1 MIRGKRKLKF
11 EYGSIFSFSFP
22 FVVWSTIPREADGKE
37 KLHSVEISTSFVQ
50 FSRKLLFI
58 PLSYTEV
65 NKGYVFHATI
75 SLILTPS
82 SLCCVFAVIK
92 RGKRKG
98 GGYISLK
105 IVVRLVIT
113 ANEIFI
119 EKFAAINLAPVI
131 IFHLFDQRSVIS
143 SYDGAGWRGRDRD
156 VSIIRQFPSSSSVPR
171 VEIEGGGGGWKMAN
185 GEEDC
190 SRRHD

>member
-1 MIRGKRKLKF
+1 M
-11 EYGSIFSFSFP
+11 
-22 FVVWSTIPREADGKE
+22 
-37 KLHSVEISTSFVQ
+37 Q

-58 PLSYTEV
+58 PLSYTEE

-82 SLCCVFAVIK
+82 SLLCF
-92 RGKRKG
+92 RGNKKGKKEG
-98 GGYISLK
+98 GGYISLE

-171 VEIEGGGGGWKMAN
+171 VEIEGGGGG
-185 GEEDC
+185 
-190 SRRHD
+190 

>member
-1 MIRGKRKLKF
+1 M
-11 EYGSIFSFSFP
+11 
-22 FVVWSTIPREADGKE
+22 
-37 KLHSVEISTSFVQ
+37 Q

-58 PLSYTEV
+58 PLSYTEE

-131 IFHLFDQRSVIS
+131 IFHLFHQRSVIS

-171 VEIEGGGGGWKMAN
+171 VEIEGGGGG
-185 GEEDC
+185 
-190 SRRHD
+190 